1 MPLKTV
7 VQLRAPELLAHGPAI
22 RRIEEQLR
30 RNPALRLISPMLL
43 EIGVKLHGQ
52 VLRPRNP
59 AVQGIAMLFPDR
71 MAQDNR
77 MRKRT
82 AAKLRV
88 PVRLRTI
95 LETLPGRRT
104 TTTCHVRRLRIHQI
118 NRSSLVSTP
127 ARGQRTTVPR
137 NRHKRSPRDL
147 RRLRR
152 PSPNSLRVH
161 LKLVRSH
168 PHLANPKCASRR
180 RLGNQRPGLNLPH
193 ANRKPGRSRRHGS
206 QKAVHSHRLRSAIPN
221 VTTLARK
228 RVQRNL
234 LVRAVLQPLETTIPR
249 KTRNLRKIGTST
261 EIFFAQRP
269 AQKADRPFLLWNVA
283 G

>member
-1 MPLKTV
+1 VGRQTTAPIVASRTTQALRVPVLRVASLMPLKTV

-95 LETLPGRRT
+95 L
-104 TTTCHVRRLRIHQI
+104 
-118 NRSSLVSTP
+118 
-127 ARGQRTTVPR
+127 
-137 NRHKRSPRDL
+137 
-147 RRLRR
+147 
-152 PSPNSLRVH
+152 
-161 LKLVRSH
+161 
-168 PHLANPKCASRR
+168 
-180 RLGNQRPGLNLPH
+180 
-193 ANRKPGRSRRHGS
+193 
-206 QKAVHSHRLRSAIPN
+206 
-221 VTTLARK
+221 
-228 RVQRNL
+228 
-234 LVRAVLQPLETTIPR
+234 
-249 KTRNLRKIGTST
+249 
-261 EIFFAQRP
+261 
-269 AQKADRPFLLWNVA
+269 
-283 G
+283 